1 MRTPPLPPAQ
11 PHPSHYVYIGI
22 CSSCNSSAWLPL
34 SALLVKRFWLSRP
47 TSVCS
52 TAVSETKRHLTPPNV
67 MGRGRIVWSDF
78 REASKTHSLCL
89 SCPRN
94 KTATP
99 NISFSPLVFCTSLL
113 FSLVSLCTFCLL
125 LSARNWSIIST
136 YDHLIKYF
144 SFFSLENQPD
154 FQ

>member
-1 MRTPPLPPAQ
+1 MGTPPLPPAQ

-22 CSSCNSSAWLPL
+22 CGSCNSSAWLPL
-34 SALLVKRFWLSRP
+34 SALLVKRFWLSQP

-67 MGRGRIVWSDF
+67 MGRGRIVWSVF

-125 LSARNWSIIST
+125 LSARNWS
-136 YDHLIKYF
+136 
-144 SFFSLENQPD
+144 
-154 FQ
+154 